1 MKFDQQAGLGSDAE
15 IRRTQLLLGVVT
27 IGAVCV
33 LLLAGPGVWRA
44 ALAHDAD
51 PGALVAGLCLALAWV
66 TACRIVLAGVA
77 LLVAAALDRAGTV
90 GSPAAVAAREVSR
103 RCTPVVL
110 RGAVRLAVGATVAV
124 GPLVGPTAFADTAPG
139 PTASPSAVSS
149 SQLPE
154 LDRLA
159 RVPVMAV
166 APLPG
171 PTRDVTGAGPPG
183 PARPP
188 VSHVTVV
195 APEPTPRHSTPT
207 VGAVVVQP
215 GDSLWRI
222 AARHL
227 PAGYSEADVA
237 RAWPRWYA
245 ANRATI
251 GPDPNV
257 IQPGQVLLRPTA

>member
-1 MKFDQQAGLGSDAE
+1 MKFDQHAGLGSDTEVRGA
-15 IRRTQLLLGVVT
+15 RLLLGVIT
-27 IGAVCV
+27 TGAVGV

-51 PGALVAGLCLALAWV
+51 PGALVAGLCLALAWA
-66 TACRIVLAGVA
+66 TACRIVLAAVA
-77 LLVAAALDRAGTV
+77 LLVAAALDRTGTV
-90 GSPAAVAAREVSR
+90 GSAAAVAAREVSR

-110 RGAVRLAVGATVAV
+110 RGAVRLAVGVTVAA
-124 GPLVGPTAFADTAPG
+124 GPLVGPAAFADTTP
-139 PTASPSAVSS
+139 SPAAASS
-149 SQLPE
+149 SQLPD

-171 PTRDVTGAGPPG
+171 STSDLTGPGPSG

-195 APEPTPRHSTPT
+195 APEPTPRPPR
-207 VGAVVVQP
+207 GPAVRTIVVQP

-227 PAGYSEADVA
+227 PTGHSEADVA
-237 RAWPRWYA
+237 REWPRWYA